1 MEAMMGSLAT
11 EKEWRKGPW
20 TGEEDKLLSEYVCL
34 HGEGRW
40 SSVAQYSLT
49 QTTLEHFRFQS
60 LVQKRFG
67 LKHANSRFATV
78 TTRQCSP
85 TGAASVECLTRANA
99 ASGGG
104 DCFPKI
110 R

>member
-40 SSVAQYSLT
+40 SSVAQCTDSLT

-67 LKHANSRFATV
+67 LKHANSRFAKASDKV
-78 TTRQCSP
+78 TR
-85 TGAASVECLTRANA
+85 VESILRHGTTL
-99 ASGGG
+99 
-104 DCFPKI
+104 
-110 R
+110 